1 MAISMFPGSPAEVTP
16 QWLTTAL
23 RASGAIGRARVHAHD
38 VRIIGE
44 GSGFMGQLAQI
55 TLRYDAPEPGAPAS
69 LIAKFPA
76 AAPENRAVAMYFRF
90 YEREVAF
97 YRQIAR
103 DLRLRTPRCYFQAF
117 EPGTGDYLLLLE
129 DLAPARVGDQVAGCT
144 LAHARLA
151 LRELAAFQ
159 ATWWDS
165 GELDA
170 LEWMPGA
177 NAEWNVAAAEQSY
190 EASWAPFSE
199 FTSSYL
205 TPEMRELGV
214 SFGRRIRPLLD
225 SLTADF
231 PRTIVHGDYRLDNMF
246 FASPAGG
253 PEFAVIDWQVATK
266 GGGVFDAAY
275 FIAGTLPEEERAAQ
289 ERDLVRLYHDAL
301 VAHGVRGYSFERCW
315 DHYRVSMLILLAYS
329 VVAIGALNAAN
340 ERGIELF
347 TKISRRTLRAIEE
360 LRAHELLP

>member
-1 MAISMFPGSPAEVTP
+1 MAISMFPGTPAEVTP

-23 RASGAIGRARVHAHD
+23 RTSGAIDRARVHGHD
-38 VRIIGE
+38 IRIIGE

-55 TLRYDAPEPGAPAS
+55 ALRYDAPEPGAPAS

-76 AAPENRAVAMYFRF
+76 AAPGNRAIAMYFRF

-97 YRQIAR
+97 YREIAR
-103 DLRLRTPRCYFQAF
+103 DLRLRTPRCYFHAF

-129 DLAPARVGDQVAGCT
+129 DLAPARVGDQLAGCT
-144 LAHARLA
+144 LGHARLA

-159 ATWWDS
+159 AAWWDS

-177 NAEWNVAAAEQSY
+177 DAEWNVAAAEQSY
-190 EASWAPFSE
+190 EAGWAPFCE

-205 TPEMRELGV
+205 TPEMRELGAG
-214 SFGRRIRPLLD
+214 FGRRIRPLLHN
-225 SLTADF
+225 LTADF
-231 PRTIVHGDYRLDNMF
+231 PGTIVHGDYRLDNMF
-246 FASPAGG
+246 FASPGGG
-253 PEFAVIDWQVATK
+253 PEFAVIDWQLATK

-275 FIAGTLPEEERAAQ
+275 FIAGTLPEEERAAR

-301 VAHGVRGYSFERCW
+301 VEHGVQGYSFERCW
-315 DHYRVSMLILLAYS
+315 DDYRVSMLILLAYS
-329 VVAIGALNAAN
+329 VVTIGALDSAN
-340 ERGIELF
+340 ERGVELF

-360 LRAHELLP
+360 LRARELLP